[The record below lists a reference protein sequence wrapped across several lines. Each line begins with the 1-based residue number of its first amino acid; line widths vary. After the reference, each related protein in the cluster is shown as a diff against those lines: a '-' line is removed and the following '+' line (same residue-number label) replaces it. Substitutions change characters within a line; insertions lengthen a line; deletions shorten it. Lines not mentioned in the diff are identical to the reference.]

1 MRAIKKITAFLLAMV
16 MVLSLAPSVFAAEE
30 PKITVAVDKTSVKAG
45 ETVTFTYEST
55 AAVAEMTNLD
65 VCLAYDGDVFEYVS
79 VDTEDSVWFENPRV
93 RSRYTLLGYPMF
105 RLSEDKDDE
114 EDVDAGKMFSV
125 TFRALETITDVKE
138 ASFYNH
144 DSLTVWE
151 YEWEEHKAVDGY
163 FDHSKDDPI
172 YVVVTPKGTE
182 PIATPTGYSV
192 SMGAD
197 QTVAADQKV
206 LIPVTV
212 NSSRATVTG
221 FNAYDMTFT
230 YNPAALTLNTASD
243 AAANL
248 TVEDNN
254 GTVRVRRYGATQA
267 LGEALALDFTAIKAA
282 SSTVTLT
289 AAKFDIDANSINF
302 DAPNATITDAD
313 TTVKGLWNVSLP
325 DGFLSTAANGST
337 LVENGGDFTF
347 KTTDTH
353 YEYYLNITTNGATN
367 IVKMDNATYTI
378 KNVTDNVTVTVDNK
392 IGKTY
397 TINYVVVDNTTT
409 ENKATVADLVEYT
422 GTTVQYPNDYKFT
435 VKFPGTGYV
444 VRVGIEPNKN
454 KRDYVRQEN
463 GDYVYTLLGSSLT
476 GDENNEITITL
487 TKQENTSQHKI
498 EVVGSG
504 SDAFS
509 ENNAL
514 TFYSGEN
521 YTFTL
526 NKNDT
531 YYDYSVLVY
540 YWQQNIGGNG
550 GKNIR
555 MEYKDNGD
563 GTYTIIDMP
572 YADVTISINKMA
584 KAIDPDAVEVS
595 TYVELDNKT
604 VFKVV
609 VQGSHELLNRDQTT
623 YSYTWFTY
631 DGQKMYCNPRYTKF
645 AGNGSSSSVYLVM
658 VDKGETLTKE
668 DAMAKLGIVTSTK
681 QENLDQLLEVGS
693 DVNEDGIGG
702 VGINRRDVNDVQL
715 IYDLYNGL
723 YDSFETVSMRKF
735 LKADVNYD
743 GVLDSQDAVKLAG
756 ELLAD

>member
-1 MRAIKKITAFLLAMV
+1 MV
-16 MVLSLAPSVFAAEE
+16 MVLSLIPSAFAADDDYFDVTFDNQE
-30 PKITVAVDKTSVKAG
+30 PAAGDEITATVTLKKQFGMNTVKSLSWGFRYNSDYMTCTNVNLNGQTFKYSLNEKKSGEYASNISFYEYSDTSHWTSVPKGFKFEFTFEVTDEAAG
-45 ETVTFTYEST
+45 QALNTSLDCYTYGKKFKLLSSE
-55 AAVAEMTNLD
+55 
-65 VCLAYDGDVFEYVS
+65 
-79 VDTEDSVWFENPRV
+79 EN
-93 RSRYTLLGYPMF
+93 
-105 RLSEDKDDE
+105 
-114 EDVDAGKMFSV
+114 
-125 TFRALETITDVKE
+125 
-138 ASFYNH
+138 FY
-144 DSLTVWE
+144 SLTV
-151 YEWEEHKAVDGY
+151 AA
-163 FDHSKDDPI
+163 
-172 YVVVTPKGTE
+172 GTGE
-182 PIATPTGYSV
+182 PRPTATGYSV
-192 SMGAD
+192 SM
-197 QTVAADQKV
+197 AADQQVAAGKTV
-206 LIPVTV
+206 SIPVTV
-212 NSSRATVTG
+212 ASSKKKITG

-230 YNPAALTLNTASD
+230 YDPAALTLNTTSD
-243 AAANL
+243 SAANL

-254 GTVRVRRYGATQA
+254 GTVRVRRYGATQE
-267 LGEALALDFTAIKAA
+267 LGTALALEFTANKAA

-289 AAKFDIDANSINF
+289 NAKFDIDANSINF
-302 DAPNATITDAD
+302 DAPAAAITDAD
-313 TTVKGLWNVSLP
+313 TAVKALWTVTLP
-325 DGFLSTAANGST
+325 DGFLSTAANAST
-337 LVENGGDFTF
+337 LVEDGGDFTF
-347 KTTDTH
+347 KATDTH
-353 YEYYLNITTNGATN
+353 YEYYLNITTNGATS
-367 IVKMDNATYTI
+367 IKKMDKATYTI

-397 TINYVVVDNTTT
+397 TIKFVAVDSTTT
-409 ENKATVADLVEYT
+409 VEEDKATVDDLVAYST
-422 GTTVQYPNDYKFT
+422 TTVQYPNDYKFT

-444 VRVGIEPNKN
+444 VGVGIEPDKN

-487 TKQENTSQHKI
+487 TKRENTSQHKI

-540 YWQQNIGGNG
+540 YWKQNIGGNG

-572 YADVTISINKMA
+572 YADVTISISKMA

-609 VQGSHELLNRDQTT
+609 VQGSHELLNRGQTT

-668 DAMAKLGIVTSTK
+668 DAMAKLSIVTSTE
-681 QENLDQLLEVGS
+681 QENKDQTLKVGS

-735 LKADVNYD
+735 LKADVNCD

-756 ELLAD
+756 ELFL

>member
-1 MRAIKKITAFLLAMV
+1 MV
-16 MVLSLAPSVFAAEE
+16 MVLSLIPSAFAADDDYFDVTFDNQE
-30 PKITVAVDKTSVKAG
+30 PAAGDEITATVTLKKQFGMNTVKSLSWSFRYNSDYMTCTNVNLNGLTFKYSLNEKKSGEYASNISFYEYSDTSHWTSVPKGFKFEFTFEVTDEAAG
-45 ETVTFTYEST
+45 QALNTSLDCYTYGKKFKLLSSE
-55 AAVAEMTNLD
+55 
-65 VCLAYDGDVFEYVS
+65 
-79 VDTEDSVWFENPRV
+79 EN
-93 RSRYTLLGYPMF
+93 
-105 RLSEDKDDE
+105 
-114 EDVDAGKMFSV
+114 
-125 TFRALETITDVKE
+125 
-138 ASFYNH
+138 FY
-144 DSLTVWE
+144 SLTV
-151 YEWEEHKAVDGY
+151 AASTG
-163 FDHSKDDPI
+163 
-172 YVVVTPKGTE
+172 E
-182 PIATPTGYSV
+182 PRPTATGYSV
-192 SMGAD
+192 SM
-197 QTVAADQKV
+197 AADQQV
-206 LIPVTV
+206 AAGNTVSIPVTV
-212 NSSRATVTG
+212 ASSKKKITG

-230 YNPAALTLNTASD
+230 YDPAALTLNTTSD

-254 GTVRVRRYGATQA
+254 GTVRVRRYGATQELGTA
-267 LGEALALDFTAIKAA
+267 LTLDFTANKAT

-302 DAPNATITDAD
+302 DAPDATITDAD
-313 TTVKGLWNVSLP
+313 TVVKSLWKVTLP
-325 DGFLSTAANGST
+325 DGFLSTADDSM
-337 LVENGGDFTF
+337 LVEDGKDFTF
-347 KTTDTH
+347 KATDTH
-353 YEYYLNITTNGATN
+353 YEYYLNITTNGATS
-367 IVKMDNATYTI
+367 IVKMDKATYTI

-409 ENKATVADLVEYT
+409 ENKATVADLVAYT
-422 GTTVQYPNDYKFT
+422 ATTVQYPNDYKFT
-435 VKFPGTGYV
+435 VKFPGTGYEV
-444 VRVGIEPNKN
+444 WVGIEPDKN

-487 TKQENTSQHKI
+487 TKRENTSQHKI

-540 YWQQNIGGNG
+540 YWKQNIGGNG

-572 YADVTISINKMA
+572 YADVTISISKMA
-584 KAIDPDAVEVS
+584 KVIDPDAVEVS

-668 DAMAKLGIVTSTK
+668 DAMAKLDIVTSTE
-681 QENLDQLLEVGS
+681 QENKDQALAVGD

-702 VGINRRDVNDVQL
+702 VGIDRRDVNDVQL

-735 LKADVNYD
+735 LKADVNCD
-743 GVLDSQDAVKLAG
+743 GVLDAQDAVKLAG
-756 ELLAD
+756 ELLAY

>member
-1 MRAIKKITAFLLAMV
+1 MV
-16 MVLSLAPSVFAAEE
+16 MVLSLIPSAFAADDDYFDVTFDNQE
-30 PKITVAVDKTSVKAG
+30 PAAGDEITATVTLKKQFGMNTVKSLSWSFRYNSDYMTCTNVNLNGQTFKYSLNEKKPGEYTSNISFYEYSDTSHWTSVPKGFKFEFTFEVTDEAAG
-45 ETVTFTYEST
+45 QALNTSLDCYTYGKKFKLLSSE
-55 AAVAEMTNLD
+55 
-65 VCLAYDGDVFEYVS
+65 
-79 VDTEDSVWFENPRV
+79 EN
-93 RSRYTLLGYPMF
+93 
-105 RLSEDKDDE
+105 
-114 EDVDAGKMFSV
+114 
-125 TFRALETITDVKE
+125 
-138 ASFYNH
+138 FY
-144 DSLTVWE
+144 SLTV
-151 YEWEEHKAVDGY
+151 AA
-163 FDHSKDDPI
+163 
-172 YVVVTPKGTE
+172 GTGE
-182 PIATPTGYSV
+182 PRPTATGYSV
-192 SMGAD
+192 SM
-197 QTVAADQKV
+197 AADQQVAAGKTV
-206 LIPVTV
+206 SIPVTV
-212 NSSRATVTG
+212 ASSKKKITG

-230 YNPAALTLNTASD
+230 YDPAALTLNTTSD
-243 AAANL
+243 DAANL

-254 GTVRVRRYGATQA
+254 GSVRVRRYGATQA
-267 LGEALALDFTAIKAA
+267 LGEALALDFTAKKAA
-282 SSTVTLT
+282 SSTVKLN

-302 DAPNATITDAD
+302 DAPDATITDAD
-313 TTVKGLWNVSLP
+313 TVVKSLWKVTLP
-325 DGFLSTAANGST
+325 DGFLSTADDSM
-337 LVENGGDFTF
+337 LVEDGKDFTF
-347 KTTDTH
+347 KATDTH
-353 YEYYLNITTNGATN
+353 YEYYLNITTNGATS

-409 ENKATVADLVEYT
+409 ENKATVADLVAYST
-422 GTTVQYPNDYKFT
+422 TTVQYPNDYKFT
-435 VKFPGTGYV
+435 VKFPGTGYEV
-444 VRVGIEPNKN
+444 WVGIEPDKN

-487 TKQENTSQHKI
+487 TKRENTSQHKI

-514 TFYSGEN
+514 TFYSDEN

-540 YWQQNIGGNG
+540 YWKQNIGGNG

-572 YADVTISINKMA
+572 NADVTISINKMA

-595 TYVELDNKT
+595 TYVELNNKT

-668 DAMAKLGIVTSTK
+668 DAMAKLSIVTSTE
-681 QENLDQLLEVGS
+681 QENKDQTLKVGS

-723 YDSFETVSMRKF
+723 YDSFERVSMRKF
-735 LKADVNYD
+735 LKADVNCD

-756 ELLAD
+756 ELFL

>member
-1 MRAIKKITAFLLAMV
+1 
-16 MVLSLAPSVFAAEE
+16 MVLSLIPSAFAADDDYFDVTFDNQEPAAGDEITATVTLKKQFGMNTVKSLSWSFRYNSDYMTCTNVNLNGQTFKYSLNEKKSGEYASNISFSEYSDTSRWCSVPKGFKFEFTFEVTDDAAGQVLNTSLDCYTYGKKFKLLSSEE
-30 PKITVAVDKTSVKAG
+30 NFYNLTVADSTG
-45 ETVTFTYEST
+45 EPRPT
-55 AAVAEMTNLD
+55 A
-65 VCLAYDGDVFEYVS
+65 
-79 VDTEDSVWFENPRV
+79 
-93 RSRYTLLGYPMF
+93 
-105 RLSEDKDDE
+105 
-114 EDVDAGKMFSV
+114 
-125 TFRALETITDVKE
+125 
-138 ASFYNH
+138 
-144 DSLTVWE
+144 
-151 YEWEEHKAVDGY
+151 
-163 FDHSKDDPI
+163 
-172 YVVVTPKGTE
+172 
-182 PIATPTGYSV
+182 TGYTV
-192 SMGAD
+192 SM
-197 QTVAADQKV
+197 AADQQV
-206 LIPVTV
+206 AAGNTVSIPVTV
-212 NSSRATVTG
+212 ASSKKKITG

-230 YNPAALTLNTASD
+230 YDPAALTLNTTSD
-243 AAANL
+243 DAANL

-254 GTVRVRRYGATQA
+254 GSVRVRRYGATQA
-267 LGEALALDFTAIKAA
+267 LGEALALDFTAQKAA
-282 SSTVTLT
+282 SSTVKLN

-302 DAPNATITDAD
+302 DAPDAAISDAD
-313 TTVKGLWNVSLP
+313 TSVKALWNVSLP

-347 KTTDTH
+347 KATDTH
-353 YEYYLNITTNGATN
+353 YEYYLNITTNGATS
-367 IVKMDNATYTI
+367 IVKMDKAAYTI
-378 KNVTDNVTVTVDNK
+378 KNITDNVTVTVDNK

-397 TINYVVVDNTTT
+397 TIKFAVEDNTTT
-409 ENKATVADLVEYT
+409 ENKATVADLVAYST
-422 GTTVQYPNDYKFT
+422 TTVQYPNDYKFT

-444 VRVGIEPNKN
+444 VWVGIEPDKN

-487 TKQENTSQHKI
+487 TKGENTSQHKI

-540 YWQQNIGGNG
+540 YWKQNIGGNG

-572 YADVTISINKMA
+572 YADVTISISKMA

-658 VDKGETLTKE
+658 VDKGEKLTKE
-668 DAMAKLGIVTSTK
+668 DAMAKLGIVTSTE
-681 QENLDQLLEVGS
+681 QENLDQLLKVGS

-735 LKADVNYD
+735 LKADVNCD

-756 ELLAD
+756 ELFL

>member
-1 MRAIKKITAFLLAMV
+1 MVVLDFSYNKDYLTCTDVAFSGATLDYDKTEV
-16 MVLSLAPSVFAAEE
+16 QSGEYLSYVEFAAYDNGAAAIYQTL
-30 PKITVAVDKTSVKAG
+30 PVGYTIKLTFKTADDTAG
-45 ETVTFTYEST
+45 EALNFKLNYV
-55 AAVAEMTNLD
+55 
-65 VCLAYDGDVFEYVS
+65 AYDTDYNEYS
-79 VDTEDSVWFENPRV
+79 EEN
-93 RSRYTLLGYPMF
+93 SY
-105 RLSEDKDDE
+105 
-114 EDVDAGKMFSV
+114 
-125 TFRALETITDVKE
+125 
-138 ASFYNH
+138 
-144 DSLTVWE
+144 SLTV
-151 YEWEEHKAVDGY
+151 A
-163 FDHSKDDPI
+163 
-172 YVVVTPKGTE
+172 GTSQIK
-182 PIATPTGYSV
+182 PTATGYTV

-197 QTVAADQKV
+197 QQLVSGQKV
-206 LIPVTV
+206 RIPVTV
-212 NSSRATVTG
+212 ASSEKKITG

-230 YNPAALTLNTASD
+230 YDPAALTLNTKTD
-243 AAANL
+243 DAANL
-248 TVEDNN
+248 TVEDNDGN
-254 GTVRVRRYGATQA
+254 VRVRRYGATQA
-267 LGEALALDFTAIKAA
+267 LGEALALDFTAKKAA
-282 SSTVTLT
+282 TSTVTLT

-302 DAPNATITDAD
+302 DAPDAAISDAD
-313 TTVKGLWNVSLP
+313 TTVKALWNVSLP

-422 GTTVQYPNDYKFT
+422 STTVQYPNDYKFT

-444 VRVGIEPNKN
+444 VWVGIEPNKN

-487 TKQENTSQHKI
+487 TKRENTSQHKI

-540 YWQQNIGGNG
+540 YWKQNIGGNG

-572 YADVTISINKMA
+572 YADVTISISKMA

-645 AGNGSSSSVYLVM
+645 AGNGSSSVYLVM

-668 DAMAKLGIVTSTK
+668 DAMAKLSIVTSTE
-681 QENLDQLLEVGS
+681 QENKDQTLKVGS
-693 DVNEDGIGG
+693 DVNEDEY
-702 VGINRRDVNDVQL
+702 NRRDVNDVQL

-723 YDSFETVSMRKF
+723 HDSFETVSMRKF
-735 LKADVNYD
+735 LKADVNCD

-756 ELLAD
+756 ELFL

>member
-1 MRAIKKITAFLLAMV
+1 MRSMKKITAFLLAMV
-16 MVLSLAPSVFAAEE
+16 MVLSLIPSAFAADDDYFDVTFDNQEPAAGDEITATVTLKKQFGMNTVKSLSWSFRYNSDYMTCTNVNLNGQTFKYSLNEKKSGEYASNISFSEYSDTSRWCSVPKGFKFEFTFEVTDDAAGQVLNTSLDCYTYGKKFKLLSSEE
-30 PKITVAVDKTSVKAG
+30 NFYNLTVADSTG
-45 ETVTFTYEST
+45 EPRPT
-55 AAVAEMTNLD
+55 A
-65 VCLAYDGDVFEYVS
+65 
-79 VDTEDSVWFENPRV
+79 
-93 RSRYTLLGYPMF
+93 
-105 RLSEDKDDE
+105 
-114 EDVDAGKMFSV
+114 
-125 TFRALETITDVKE
+125 
-138 ASFYNH
+138 
-144 DSLTVWE
+144 
-151 YEWEEHKAVDGY
+151 
-163 FDHSKDDPI
+163 
-172 YVVVTPKGTE
+172 
-182 PIATPTGYSV
+182 TGYTV
-192 SMGAD
+192 SM
-197 QTVAADQKV
+197 AADQQV
-206 LIPVTV
+206 AAGNTVSIPVTV
-212 NSSRATVTG
+212 ASSKKKITG

-230 YNPAALTLNTASD
+230 YDPAALTLNTTSD
-243 AAANL
+243 DAANL

-254 GTVRVRRYGATQA
+254 GSVRVRRYGATQA
-267 LGEALALDFTAIKAA
+267 LGEALALDFTAKKAA
-282 SSTVTLT
+282 SSTVKLN

-302 DAPNATITDAD
+302 DAPDATITDAD
-313 TTVKGLWNVSLP
+313 TVVKSLWKVTLP
-325 DGFLSTAANGST
+325 DGFLSTADDSM
-337 LVENGGDFTF
+337 LVEDGKDFTF
-347 KTTDTH
+347 KATDTH
-353 YEYYLNITTNGATN
+353 YEYYLNITTNGATS
-367 IVKMDNATYTI
+367 IVKMDKATYTI

-409 ENKATVADLVEYT
+409 ENKATVADLVAYT
-422 GTTVQYPNDYKFT
+422 ATTVQYPNDYKFT
-435 VKFPGTGYV
+435 VKFPGTGYEV
-444 VRVGIEPNKN
+444 WVGIEPDKN

-487 TKQENTSQHKI
+487 TKRENTSQHKI

-540 YWQQNIGGNG
+540 YWKQNIGGNG

-572 YADVTISINKMA
+572 YADVTISISKMA
-584 KAIDPDAVEVS
+584 KVIDPDAVEVS

-645 AGNGSSSSVYLVM
+645 AGNGSSSVYLVM

-668 DAMAKLGIVTSTK
+668 DAMAKLDIVTSTE
-681 QENLDQLLEVGS
+681 QENLDQLLKVGS

-735 LKADVNYD
+735 LKADVNCD
-743 GVLDSQDAVKLAG
+743 GVLDAQDAVKLAG
-756 ELLAD
+756 ELLAY

>member
-1 MRAIKKITAFLLAMV
+1 
-16 MVLSLAPSVFAAEE
+16 MVLSLIPSAFAADDDYFDVTFDNQE
-30 PKITVAVDKTSVKAG
+30 PAAGDEITATVTLKKQFGMNTVKSLSWGFRYNSDYMTCTNVNLNGQTFKYSLNEKKSGEYASNISFYEYSDTSHWTSVPKGFKFEFTFEVTDEAAG
-45 ETVTFTYEST
+45 QALNTSLDCYTYGKKFKLLSSE
-55 AAVAEMTNLD
+55 
-65 VCLAYDGDVFEYVS
+65 
-79 VDTEDSVWFENPRV
+79 EN
-93 RSRYTLLGYPMF
+93 
-105 RLSEDKDDE
+105 
-114 EDVDAGKMFSV
+114 
-125 TFRALETITDVKE
+125 
-138 ASFYNH
+138 FY
-144 DSLTVWE
+144 SLTV
-151 YEWEEHKAVDGY
+151 AA
-163 FDHSKDDPI
+163 
-172 YVVVTPKGTE
+172 GTGE
-182 PIATPTGYSV
+182 PRPTATGYSV
-192 SMGAD
+192 SM
-197 QTVAADQKV
+197 AADQQVAAGKTV
-206 LIPVTV
+206 SIPVTV
-212 NSSRATVTG
+212 ASSKKKITG

-230 YNPAALTLNTASD
+230 YDPAALTLNTTSD
-243 AAANL
+243 SAANL

-254 GTVRVRRYGATQA
+254 DTVRVRRYGATQE
-267 LGEALALDFTAIKAA
+267 LGTALALEFTANKAA

-289 AAKFDIDANSINF
+289 NAKFDIDANSINF
-302 DAPNATITDAD
+302 DAPAAAITDAD
-313 TTVKGLWNVSLP
+313 TAVKALWTVTLP
-325 DGFLSTAANGST
+325 DGFLSTAANAST
-337 LVENGGDFTF
+337 LVEDGGDFTF
-347 KTTDTH
+347 KATDTH
-353 YEYYLNITTNGATN
+353 YEYYLNITTNGATS
-367 IVKMDNATYTI
+367 IKKMDKATYTI

-397 TINYVVVDNTTT
+397 TIKFVAVDSTTT
-409 ENKATVADLVEYT
+409 VEEDKATVDDLVAYST
-422 GTTVQYPNDYKFT
+422 TTVQYPNDYKFT

-444 VRVGIEPNKN
+444 VGVGIEPDKN

-487 TKQENTSQHKI
+487 TKRENTSQHKI

-540 YWQQNIGGNG
+540 YWKQNIGGNG

-572 YADVTISINKMA
+572 YADVTISISKMA

-668 DAMAKLGIVTSTK
+668 DAMAKLSIVTSTE
-681 QENLDQLLEVGS
+681 QENKDQTLKVGS

-735 LKADVNYD
+735 LKADVNCD

-756 ELLAD
+756 ELFL

>member
-1 MRAIKKITAFLLAMV
+1 
-16 MVLSLAPSVFAAEE
+16 MVLSLIPSAFAADDDYFDVTFDNQE
-30 PKITVAVDKTSVKAG
+30 PAAGDEITA
-45 ETVTFTYEST
+45 TVTLKKQFGMNTVKSLSWSFRYNSDYMTCTNVNLNGQTFKYSLNEKKSGEYASRITFSEYSDTSRWCSVPKGFKFEFTFEVT
-55 AAVAEMTNLD
+55 DEAAGQALNTSLD
-65 VCLAYDGDVFEYVS
+65 CYTYGKKFKLLSSE
-79 VDTEDSVWFENPRV
+79 EN
-93 RSRYTLLGYPMF
+93 
-105 RLSEDKDDE
+105 
-114 EDVDAGKMFSV
+114 
-125 TFRALETITDVKE
+125 
-138 ASFYNH
+138 FY
-144 DSLTVWE
+144 SLTV
-151 YEWEEHKAVDGY
+151 AASTG
-163 FDHSKDDPI
+163 
-172 YVVVTPKGTE
+172 E
-182 PIATPTGYSV
+182 PRPTATGYTV
-192 SMGAD
+192 SM
-197 QTVAADQKV
+197 AADQQV
-206 LIPVTV
+206 AAGNTVSIPVTV
-212 NSSRATVTG
+212 ASSKKKITG

-230 YNPAALTLNTASD
+230 YDPAALTLNTTSD

-254 GTVRVRRYGATQA
+254 GTVRVRRYGATQELGTA
-267 LGEALALDFTAIKAA
+267 LTLDFTANKAT

-302 DAPNATITDAD
+302 DAPEATITDPD
-313 TTVKGLWNVSLP
+313 TNVKALWNVSLP

-337 LVENGGDFTF
+337 LVEDGKDFTF
-347 KTTDTH
+347 RATNSH
-353 YEYYLNITTNGATN
+353 YEFYLNITTNGATS
-367 IVKMDNATYTI
+367 IKKMDKATYTI
-378 KNVTDNVTVTVDNK
+378 TNVTDNVTVTVDNK

-397 TINYVVVDNTTT
+397 TIKFVAEDSTTT
-409 ENKATVADLVEYT
+409 VEEDKATVADLVAYST
-422 GTTVQYPNDYKFT
+422 MTVQYPNDYQFT

-444 VRVGIEPNKN
+444 VRVGIEPDKN

-487 TKQENTSQHKI
+487 TKREITSQLKI

-572 YADVTISINKMA
+572 YADVTISIYKMA

-658 VDKGETLTKE
+658 VDKGEKLTKE
-668 DAMAKLGIVTSTK
+668 DAMAKLGIVTSTE
-681 QENLDQLLEVGS
+681 QENLDQLLKVGS

-735 LKADVNYD
+735 LKADVNCD

-756 ELLAD
+756 ELIV

>member
-1 MRAIKKITAFLLAMV
+1 MV
-16 MVLSLAPSVFAAEE
+16 MVLSLVTTAFAAAEIGQIFTLTFDNKTPHAGEIITATIYMEQAPSDYYKVMSSIEYNMDILTYVDHTCSWDGMSCSVTQKRSGDFRSYVDFKIDSKRGTDSVILNKIQTRQTGEFATVRFKVNESCEVGQAIKYKIRGTFYNANGRAVINNPDVEATLAVNGQGGSI
-30 PKITVAVDKTSVKAG
+30 ITVPKT
-45 ETVTFTYEST
+45 E
-55 AAVAEMTNLD
+55 
-65 VCLAYDGDVFEYVS
+65 
-79 VDTEDSVWFENPRV
+79 
-93 RSRYTLLGYPMF
+93 
-105 RLSEDKDDE
+105 
-114 EDVDAGKMFSV
+114 
-125 TFRALETITDVKE
+125 
-138 ASFYNH
+138 
-144 DSLTVWE
+144 
-151 YEWEEHKAVDGY
+151 
-163 FDHSKDDPI
+163 
-172 YVVVTPKGTE
+172 
-182 PIATPTGYSV
+182 TGYTV

-197 QTVAADQKV
+197 QQVAAGQQV
-206 LIPVTV
+206 RIPVTV
-212 NSSRATVTG
+212 ASSKGIAG

-230 YNPAALTLNTASD
+230 YDPAALTLNTKTD
-243 AAANL
+243 DAANL

-254 GTVRVRRYGATQA
+254 GSVRVRRYGATQA
-267 LGEALALDFTAIKAA
+267 LGEALALDFTAKKAA

-289 AAKFDIDANSINF
+289 SAKFDIDANSINF
-302 DAPNATITDAD
+302 DAPDAAITDAD
-313 TTVKGLWNVSLP
+313 TAVKGLWKVTLP
-325 DGFLSTAANGST
+325 DGFLSTAANGSM
-337 LVENGGDFTF
+337 LVEDGKDFTF
-347 KTTDTH
+347 RATDTH
-353 YEYYLNITTNGATN
+353 YEYVLKINGELVEMKTAE
-367 IVKMDNATYTI
+367 YTI
-378 KNVTDNVTVTVDNK
+378 KNVTANQNVEFVAKN
-392 IGKTY
+392 GKTY
-397 TINYVVVDNTTT
+397 TIKFEVEDNTTT
-409 ENKATVADLVEYT
+409 ENQATVADLVEYT

-444 VRVGIEPNKN
+444 VWVGIEPNKN

-572 YADVTISINKMA
+572 YADVTISISKMA

-658 VDKGETLTKE
+658 VDKGETLTKK

>member
-1 MRAIKKITAFLLAMV
+1 MIDSSQLHIYGWGDEDEEIAQKVKSIPTGAFARITFKI
-16 MVLSLAPSVFAAEE
+16 SEYAAG
-30 PKITVAVDKTSVKAG
+30 KTL
-45 ETVTFTYEST
+45 
-55 AAVAEMTNLD
+55 N
-65 VCLAYDGDVFEYVS
+65 
-79 VDTEDSVWFENPRV
+79 
-93 RSRYTLLGYPMF
+93 F
-105 RLSEDKDDE
+105 RLRGEFDDI
-114 EDVDAGKMFSV
+114 DWDTLNDWDDNYSV
-125 TFRALETITDVKE
+125 EVTG
-138 ASFYNH
+138 S
-144 DSLTVWE
+144 TVE
-151 YEWEEHKAVDGY
+151 KPTA
-163 FDHSKDDPI
+163 
-172 YVVVTPKGTE
+172 
-182 PIATPTGYSV
+182 TGYSV

-197 QTVAADQKV
+197 QQLVSGQRV
-206 LIPVTV
+206 RIPVTV
-212 NSSRATVTG
+212 ASSEKYITG

-230 YNPAALTLNTASD
+230 YDPTALTLNTKTGD
-243 AAANL
+243 AANL
-248 TVEDNN
+248 TVEDND

-267 LGEALALDFTAIKAA
+267 LGEALALDFTANKAA
-282 SSTVTLT
+282 SSTVKLT

-302 DAPNATITDAD
+302 DAPDAAIIDAD
-313 TTVKGLWNVSLP
+313 TTVKGLWKVTLP
-325 DGFLSTAANGST
+325 DGFLSTAANGSM
-337 LVENGGDFTF
+337 LVEDGQDFTF
-347 KTTDTH
+347 RATDTH
-353 YEYYLNITTNGATN
+353 YEYVLKINGELVEMKTAE
-367 IVKMDNATYTI
+367 YTI
-378 KNVTDNVTVTVDNK
+378 KNVTANQNVEFVAKN
-392 IGKTY
+392 GKTY
-397 TINYVVVDNTTT
+397 TIKFEVEDNTTT
-409 ENKATVADLVEYT
+409 ENQATVADLVEYT
-422 GTTVQYPNDYKFT
+422 STTVQYPNDYKFT

-454 KRDYVRQEN
+454 KKDYVRQEN

-487 TKQENTSQHKI
+487 TKRENTSQHKI

-514 TFYSGEN
+514 TVYSGEN

-572 YADVTISINKMA
+572 YADVTISISKMA

-756 ELLAD
+756 ELIV